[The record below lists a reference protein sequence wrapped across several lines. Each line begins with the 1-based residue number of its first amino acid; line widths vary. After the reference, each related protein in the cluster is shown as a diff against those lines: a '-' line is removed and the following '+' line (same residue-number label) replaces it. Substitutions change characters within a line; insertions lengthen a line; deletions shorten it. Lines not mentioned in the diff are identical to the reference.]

1 VGWDL
6 LSLIVLHLEWTDLH
20 SPHKAIHV
28 TYTSYLLDNCPICM
42 IVAFNL
48 TSYSTSRRLHD
59 CESRRKSAE
68 VYACSQTSP
77 SESEMHTRSII
88 PFETNH
94 NRRPGLSTSQSIHL
108 RRNYSTVSIAQAL
121 VGVTCHT
128 TILRRRSEITWR
140 NHFTFLTWGT
150 YSSRLM
156 SQKPVERWNR
166 FRPVWPVGVCTDS
179 VLVLLLQR
187 LNGAFFRVLLLLSC
201 Q

>member
-1 VGWDL
+1 V
-6 LSLIVLHLEWTDLH
+6 
-20 SPHKAIHV
+20 
-28 TYTSYLLDNCPICM
+28 
-42 IVAFNL
+42 F
-48 TSYSTSRRLHD
+48 
-59 CESRRKSAE
+59 
-68 VYACSQTSP
+68 QTSP
-77 SESEMHTRSII
+77 SGSKMHTRSITH
-88 PFETNH
+88 FETNQ

-187 LNGAFFRVLLLLSC
+187 LNGAFFQGPLTSFVSVVSVSASVRLSGTSTC
-201 Q
+201 DLPDTDC